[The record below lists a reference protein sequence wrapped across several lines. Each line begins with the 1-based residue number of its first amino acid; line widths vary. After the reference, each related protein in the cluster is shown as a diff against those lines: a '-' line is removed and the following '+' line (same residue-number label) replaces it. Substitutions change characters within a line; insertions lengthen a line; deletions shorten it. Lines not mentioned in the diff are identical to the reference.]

1 MNGLDDFTRKF
12 KELGEAAS
20 ALNGDITQ
28 LSFNP
33 NDPGSIEAAIQQMEA
48 AIDERVSSYA
58 HNDLVM
64 GISGQLKEKYRTAIL
79 ERATAA
85 RLEGDAES

>member
-1 MNGLDDFTRKF
+1 MDT
-12 KELGEAAS
+12 
-20 ALNGDITQ
+20 
-28 LSFNP
+28 
-33 NDPGSIEAAIQQMEA
+33 

-64 GISGQLKEKYRTAIL
+64 GISEELREKYRTAIL

-85 RLEGDAES
+85 RLEGDAEK